1 MIGSHAR
8 APAAAHRVTASKR
21 LFRARIWLASAMW
34 VPVLAANLGAVALAL
49 VLAALD
55 RRVDEGE
62 RLPISVGAAQQI
74 FGALA
79 AGMITFAG
87 ITFSAVF
94 VAAQLQTSAYS
105 PRLAARL
112 RRDPVV
118 IAGLALPTATATY
131 ALFALAAIGRETDRD
146 AVPAAT
152 VIAGLV
158 LLVVTL
164 GGFVA
169 LVQRAFDLT
178 QIGGILR
185 GLMRRAN
192 AVIEDVHPVAEA
204 GGASAQLGPANEPV
218 VDIAHAGRSGVVA
231 AVDRAALLRLAGQTG
246 GFVEVLPRVGQYVP
260 TGMTTLR
267 VHGGHA
273 PPAPQLARRVLML
286 ARQRTI
292 DQDPAF
298 AIRILVDIAIRAL
311 SPAINDPT
319 TAVQVLDRI
328 EDLLVDLYRRR
339 PGPALVLGDDGEP
352 RGRVPAPTWPE
363 YLELGLTEIRHYG
376 TGSIQIARR
385 LQGVYDRLAQ
395 ETADDAARVELER
408 RLLEQALDARFT
420 EVQERSIA
428 ARPDRMGLGAGG

>member
-1 MIGSHAR
+1 MIGSR
-8 APAAAHRVTASKR
+8 DGAPTAAHPVTASTR

-34 VPVLAANLGAVALAL
+34 VPVLSANLAAIALAL
-49 VLAALD
+49 LLPVAD
-55 RRVDEGE
+55 RGG
-62 RLPISVGAAQQI
+62 LPVSVGSAQQI

-87 ITFSAVF
+87 ITFSAIF
-94 VAAQLQTSAYS
+94 VAAQLQTSSYS

-112 RRDPVV
+112 RRDPVM

-131 ALFALAAIGRETDRD
+131 SLFALLAIGRETDRLGPD

-152 VIAGLV
+152 VIGGLV

-192 AVIEDVHPVAEA
+192 AVIDDVHPVAA
-204 GGASAQLGPANEPV
+204 AVPAAPFAPANGTTS
-218 VDIAHAGRSGVVA
+218 DITHAGRPGVVA
-231 AVDRAALLRLAGQTG
+231 AVDRAALLRLARQTG
-246 GFVEVLPRVGQYVP
+246 GFVEVLPRVGEYVP
-260 TGMTTLR
+260 TGTTVVR

-273 PPAPQLARRVLML
+273 LQAPAQARRVLML
-286 ARQRTI
+286 TRQRTI

-298 AIRILVDIAIRAL
+298 ALRILVDIAIRAL

-319 TAVQVLDRI
+319 TAVQVVDRI
-328 EDLLVDLYRRR
+328 EDLLVDLHRRR
-339 PGPALVLGDDGEP
+339 PGPSLVLDRDGRP
-352 RGRVPAPTWPE
+352 RGQVPAPTWTE

-376 TGSIQIARR
+376 SDSIQIGRR
-385 LQGVYDRLAQ
+385 LQAAYDRLAQ
-395 ETADDAARVELER
+395 EAEGDAAARVELER

-420 EVQERSIA
+420 DPSERAIA
-428 ARPDRMGLGAGG
+428 ARPDRMGLGASD

>member
-1 MIGSHAR
+1 MIGSRAR
-8 APAAAHRVTASKR
+8 PLAAAHPVTASKR
-21 LFRARIWLASAMW
+21 VFRARIWLASAMW
-34 VPVLAANLGAVALAL
+34 VPVLAANLGAIALAL
-49 VLAALD
+49 LLPALD
-55 RRVDEGE
+55 RRLHQSE
-62 RLPISVGAAQQI
+62 RLPVSIGAAQQI

-94 VAAQLQTSAYS
+94 VAAQLQTSSYS
-105 PRLAARL
+105 PRLATRL
-112 RRDPVV
+112 RRDPVI

-131 ALFALAAIGRETDRD
+131 ALFALAAIGRETDRLGRD

-152 VIAGLV
+152 VIAGL
-158 LLVVTL
+158 LLLIVTI

-185 GLMRRAN
+185 SLMRRAH
-192 AVIEDVHPVAEA
+192 AVVEDVHPVTDGFPEAAEFA
-204 GGASAQLGPANEPV
+204 PA
-218 VDIAHAGRSGVVA
+218 DGHAAECTHVGRPGVVA
-231 AVDRAALLRLAGQTG
+231 AVDRSALLRLARQTG

-273 PPAPQLARRVLML
+273 APARPHARRVLML

-339 PGPALVLGDDGEP
+339 PGPSLVLGDDGVP
-352 RGRVPAPTWPE
+352 R
-363 YLELGLTEIRHYG
+363 
-376 TGSIQIARR
+376 
-385 LQGVYDRLAQ
+385 
-395 ETADDAARVELER
+395 
-408 RLLEQALDARFT
+408 
-420 EVQERSIA
+420 
-428 ARPDRMGLGAGG
+428 